1 MRKVE
6 RRVCKLM
13 DADLK
18 WLLGLVVTF
27 CITLLGVFRRLSD
40 KITLGDAELHS
51 RINDV
56 KEKYA
61 RRDDLASH
69 MARIETQLR
78 ALQAESKSQNTEILR
93 LLAEIRMRE

>member
-1 MRKVE
+1 
-6 RRVCKLM
+6 
-13 DADLK
+13 
-18 WLLGLVVTF
+18 
-27 CITLLGVFRRLSD
+27 
-40 KITLGDAELHS
+40 
-51 RINDV
+51 V